1 MANNDI
7 FQNELKNLDQESAF
21 EFYLGSYFKDRG
33 PRPKT
38 NISNPLIDRQQ
49 KTPSFNYYQTDSGN
63 WRYNDFS
70 TGDQGEIIDLI
81 KKLYN
86 LDFKEA
92 VERIQSDFNIGP
104 RPQEKDYSI
113 DKEEWTDSNLA
124 YWKAYWVTIDV
135 LKKYNVYPVH
145 SIVKNSGAK
154 EFEIKSSLT
163 DPIFTY
169 QLNSNCYKIYRP
181 LNSKYKFSWLGK
193 KPSDYIFG
201 FDQLPVMA
209 DKIYITGGEKDVL
222 SLASIGCNAVCFNSE
237 TSIPSVEVIKTLK
250 QVSKNIIVLY
260 DNDQTGITQS
270 KKLGE
275 KYGLSVLKIPD
286 DILLE
291 GEKDISD
298 VLKRGV
304 DFKSFC
310 NETTEFNVDDS
321 ILSPDESVLVNK
333 LELTR
338 NRLFSRLKDKI
349 NMPSP
354 LVSLGDIGVIYPRT
368 INIIQGKAGVHKSR
382 LAEILCSSLI
392 TNNRQ
397 KNFLSFKRNLH
408 SWPTVLYVDTERNLT
423 HQFPLA
429 LQQIKIRAGF
439 KPDEELD
446 HFDHITLLDTPR
458 GDRFTALNAYLKKK
472 RTEIDGPIVVFLD
485 VITDCIKDFNRADDS
500 MELIDVLNSSINTHE
515 VTFIALIHEN
525 PGAGEKARGHLG
537 TELMNKA
544 STVMQIG
551 FEKDGNNKPTD
562 LIVLNFL
569 KTRSSRRPEPTHIK
583 FCQDTKTL
591 VIASNEDVSTVF
603 QGRKKKAK
611 SEDVKSY
618 LEDNYQEEYLGSDLI
633 EKLMDWFSCS
643 DKTAKNRLQELLD
656 DKLVIN
662 SKEGNS
668 MLLTKAKEGKH
679 IVYKMMKANV

>member
-70 TGDQGEIIDLI
+70 TGDQGDIIDLI

-310 NETTEFNVDDS
+310 NETTEFKVDDS